1 MLAKLTDAD
10 KLIGDLDDQIGAEK
24 QALIRTIEQSNERMA
39 GLLLRRARLKD
50 ALREVT
56 GTVVREASP
65 AQDDRKARTGVPG
78 RASAIMVE
86 ALRVAGTEGLAGGEI
101 NRKILGSGLSV
112 AAADKAKARLKHAKL
127 VELTEDKRWRL
138 TEKGKREATATKAR

>member
-10 KLIGDLDDQIGAEK
+10 KLLSDLDDQIAAEK

-65 AQDDRKARTGVPG
+65 AQDDRKVRTGVPG

-86 ALRVAGTEGLAGGEI
+86 ALYEAGAEGLGGGEV
-101 NRKILGSGLSV
+101 NRKVLGGGLSV
-112 AAADKAKARLKHAKL
+112 AAADKAKARLKHAGIVKL
-127 VELTEDKRWRL
+127 EEGRWRL
-138 TEKGKREATATKAR
+138 TEKGKKEVATKAK

>member
-10 KLIGDLDDQIGAEK
+10 KLMGDLDDQIAAEK
-24 QALIRTIEQSNERMA
+24 RTLLRTIEESNDRMT

-56 GTVVREASP
+56 GTVVKEASP

-86 ALRVAGTEGLAGGEI
+86 ALRDAGAEGLGGGEI
-101 NRKILGSGLSV
+101 NRKVLDAGLSV
-112 AAADKAKARLKHAKL
+112 AAADKAKARLKHAGIVKL
-127 VELTEDKRWRL
+127 EEGRWRL
-138 TEKGKREATATKAR
+138 TEKGKREATAAKAR